1 MIKKL
6 FISILLLYLCAAE
19 ILPQSS
25 SSYTRIGLGEPV
37 YNYSGR
43 RLGMGQ
49 LGTSVADIDFISTLN
64 PASWH
69 RLGRTRIEFGIT
81 YNGVF
86 LSDNNSSYYTA
97 ETEFTGFTLGIPVSS
112 KYGIA
117 AVAGIIPYSDVSYKV
132 SDSYQSSV
140 NYDIEYEGRGGV
152 SKVFMGVSY
161 ELPFKLSLGATFDY
175 YFGNLNYYSR
185 VNFEGDAN
193 FDSEYK
199 RTYSPYSIGS
209 TVGLISPDFSD
220 LLGINSIRELKIGVV
235 ASLVSEM
242 NTDTLLQSSSVLYSD
257 TLGIGISDMKIPMR
271 ISAGISFVLDRNYLF
286 LFDFLTQ
293 NWKDYSLNGKTDASL
308 RNSMKLSAGF
318 EYKPSRQP
326 GDSFWEQIIFRAGL
340 SYEELPFI
348 VRNTGINEYSVCG
361 GFSLPLTFENTLD
374 VGFQYASRGTSDNGL
389 IKEDR
394 FRISVGISLGDLWFI
409 RQEK

>member
-1 MIKKL
+1 MIKKI
-6 FISILLLYLCAAE
+6 FISILLLTGCTAE
-19 ILPQSS
+19 IFAQSS
-25 SSYTRIGLGEPV
+25 SSYTRIGIGEPV
-37 YNYSGR
+37 YTYSGR

-49 LGTSVADIDFISTLN
+49 LGTSVADIDFINTLN
-64 PASWH
+64 PAGWH

-86 LSDNNSSYYTA
+86 LSDNQSSYFSA
-97 ETEFTGFTLGIPVSS
+97 ETEFTGFTIGIPVSNTL
-112 KYGIA
+112 GIG
-117 AVAGIIPYSDVSYKV
+117 AVAGIIPYTDVSYKV

-140 NYDIEYEGRGGV
+140 NYDIEYEGRGGI
-152 SKVFMGVSY
+152 SKVFMGASY
-161 ELPFKLSLGATFDY
+161 ELPLKLSLGATFDY

-199 RTYSPYSIGS
+199 RTYSPYSIG
-209 TVGLISPDFSD
+209 TTLGLISPDFSD
-220 LLGINSIRELKIGVV
+220 MLGINNIKELKIGVA

-242 NTDTLLQSSSVLYSD
+242 KTDTLLQSSSLLYSD

-271 ISAGISFVLDRNYLF
+271 ISAGLSFVLDKNYLF

-293 NWKDYSLNGKTDASL
+293 NWKDYNLNGKTDASL
-308 RNSMKLSAGF
+308 RNSVKISAGF
-318 EYKPSRQP
+318 EYKPNRQP
-326 GDSFWEQIIFRAGL
+326 GDSFWEQIILRAGL
-340 SYEELPFI
+340 SYEELPFV
-348 VRNTGINEYSVCG
+348 VRSTGINEYSVCG

-374 VGFQYASRGTSDNGL
+374 VGLQYASRGTRDNGL

-394 FRISVGISLGDLWFI
+394 FRISVGISLGDIWFI